1 MKKIVF
7 CLIMAA
13 VTLSA
18 CNINFHESYSGKPIK
33 TETRETQSFERIQLI
48 GSPTL
53 YYTQGDTTSIM
64 VEAPK
69 DLLEYVETEVKNN
82 CLIVRISNEAGSV
95 IRQLS
100 IPDMDE
106 VKIHVTSPDL
116 IEATLSGS
124 GDFISN
130 GLLDTDNLKLEL
142 KGSGDM
148 SFQDIICDHINT
160 TLVGSGDIKVSHV
173 KAQTSN
179 IELVGSGDLDIFHDG
194 VQQTVIILKG
204 SGDIKADFQH
214 CGEVSGEL
222 RGSGDITLTGNVHK
236 MQKKVL
242 GSGDFHTNSLQ
253 VQ

>member
-7 CLIMAA
+7 SLIMAA

-18 CNINFHESYSGKPIK
+18 CNINFHESHSGKPIK
-33 TETRETQSFERIQLI
+33 TENREAKNFERIQLI

-53 YYTQGDTTSIM
+53 YYTQGDTTSIL

-82 CLIVRISNEAGSV
+82 CLTVRIRNEAGSV

-124 GDFISN
+124 GDFISR

-148 SFQDIICDHINT
+148 TFQDIICDHINT
-160 TLVGSGDIKVSHV
+160 T
-173 KAQTSN
+173 
-179 IELVGSGDLDIFHDG
+179 LVGSGDLDIFHDG
-194 VQQTVIILKG
+194 VQQTVILLKG
-204 SGDIKADFQH
+204 SGDIKADFQR

-236 MQKKVL
+236 MQKTVL